1 MVRSVIV
8 NTATLEQ
15 IRTAGLNALQRE
27 LGVVG
32 MVRFLQQ
39 FEPGSGDYV
48 EERKT
53 FVGKLRVR
61 TLGKRIQT
69 VRRGRQRLTDRPRK
83 Q

>member
-1 MVRSVIV
+1 VIA

-15 IRTAGLNALQRE
+15 IRAAGLSALQRE

-39 FEPGSGDYV
+39 FESGSGDYV
-48 EERKT
+48 EDRRA
-53 FVGKLRVR
+53 FVGKLGVSQ
-61 TLGKRIQT
+61 L
-69 VRRGRQRLTDRPRK
+69 GRQIQEAQRSRRSN

>member
-1 MVRSVIV
+1 MIT

-15 IRTAGLNALQRE
+15 IRAAGLSALQRE

-39 FEPGSGDYV
+39 FESGSGDYV
-48 EERKT
+48 EDRQA
-53 FVGKLRVR
+53 FVGKLGVR
-61 TLGKRIQT
+61 QL
-69 VRRGRQRLTDRPRK
+69 GRQIQEAQRSRRSS

>member
-1 MVRSVIV
+1 MIA

-15 IRTAGLNALQRE
+15 IRAAGLSALQRE

-39 FEPGSGDYV
+39 FESGSGDYV
-48 EERKT
+48 EERQA
-53 FVGKLRVR
+53 FVGKLGVR
-61 TLGKRIQT
+61 QL
-69 VRRGRQRLTDRPRK
+69 GRQILEAERSKRST

>member
-1 MVRSVIV
+1 MIA

-15 IRTAGLNALQRE
+15 IRAAGLNALQRE

-53 FVGKLRVR
+53 LVGKLGVR
-61 TLGKRIQT
+61 ALGERIQAAQRA
-69 VRRGRQRLTDRPRK
+69 RRRPNR
-83 Q
+83 

>member
-1 MVRSVIV
+1 MDCGTERTVIA

-15 IRTAGLNALQRE
+15 IRAAGLNALQRE

-39 FEPGSGDYV
+39 FEPGDGDYV

-53 FVGKLRVR
+53 FVGKLGVR
-61 TLGKRIQT
+61 ALGKRIQA
-69 VRRGRQRLTDRPRK
+69 VQRQRRRPRG
-83 Q
+83 

>member
-1 MVRSVIV
+1 MIA

-15 IRTAGLNALQRE
+15 IRAAGLIALQRE

-39 FEPGSGDYV
+39 FESGSGDYV
-48 EERKT
+48 EERQA
-53 FVGKLRVR
+53 FVGKLGVR
-61 TLGKRIQT
+61 QL
-69 VRRGRQRLTDRPRK
+69 GRQIQARESS